1 MSQIRAR
8 FPEFYR
14 EVTSHEFTGKNGGP
28 IEAHSI
34 GEADA
39 LRRVA
44 DALNAALRRAKAR
57 AEAQTIEARTIK
69 PNGHA
74 PIYRN

>member
-1 MSQIRAR
+1 M
-8 FPEFYR
+8 
-14 EVTSHEFTGKNGGP
+14 
-28 IEAHSI
+28 HSI

-44 DALNAALRRAKAR
+44 DALNAAVRRAKAR

-69 PNGHA
+69 PNGNA